1 MSTTARQSVKAYRSQ
16 RARFADPAYVTRRRA
31 GAAFPVPQGA
41 PAVLAFVIAA
51 RGHRP
56 GAVWPLADNG

>member
-31 GAAFPVPQGA
+31 GAAFLAPVPQGA
-41 PAVLAFVIAA
+41 PARPITSAASAA
-51 RGHRP
+51 RT
-56 GAVWPLADNG
+56 A